1 MSDDLVL
8 HVGAVLGD
16 ARGSVAMVEAA
27 GDEWESAVK
36 GENGKGEA
44 QPSVPPN
51 GASIGCA
58 EGGWG
63 RKSGVIP
70 VWQSH

>member
-1 MSDDLVL
+1 M
-8 HVGAVLGD
+8 GAVLGE
-16 ARGSVAMVEAA
+16 AGGSAAMVEAA

-44 QPSVPPN
+44 QTSIPQN

-58 EGGWG
+58 EGGRG
-63 RKSGVIP
+63 RRSGAIP